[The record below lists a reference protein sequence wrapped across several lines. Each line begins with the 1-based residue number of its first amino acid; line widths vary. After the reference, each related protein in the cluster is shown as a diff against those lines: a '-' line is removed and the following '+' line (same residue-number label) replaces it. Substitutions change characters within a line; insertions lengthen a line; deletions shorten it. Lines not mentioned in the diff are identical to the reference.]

1 MNSIMK
7 VSTKKVAFV
16 GLFIALE
23 VVLSGTSI
31 PVGAT
36 KIMPLQHTLNATA
49 GILLGPWYAVVAGFF
64 TAVMR
69 VSLGTGTI
77 FAFPGSVF
85 GGLVVG
91 YFYKIGKKDYA
102 AFTEPLGTALIGGTL
117 SALLFAPV
125 INAEGSIWF
134 FIYLFALSSVPG
146 GIIGYFF
153 VKLIRNVLPN
163 INWEE
168 L

>member
-1 MNSIMK
+1 MK

-91 YFYKIGKKDYA
+91 HFYKIGKKDYA

>member
-1 MNSIMK
+1 MK
-7 VSTKKVAFV
+7 ISTKKIAFV

-23 VVLSGTSI
+23 VLLSGTSI

-36 KIMPLQHTLNATA
+36 KVMPLQHTLNATV
-49 GILLGPWYAVVAGFF
+49 GILLGPWYAAIAGLF
-64 TAVMR
+64 TAVIR

-77 FAFPGSVF
+77 FAFPGSIF

-91 YFYKIGKKDYA
+91 YFYKFFKKDQA
-102 AFTEPLGTALIGGTL
+102 AFAEPLGTALIGGTL
-117 SALLFAPV
+117 SGFLFAPV
-125 INAEGSIWF
+125 IGTGGTVWF

-146 GIIGYFF
+146 AIIAYFF
-153 VKLIRNVLPN
+153 VKLIRKTLPN
-163 INWEE
+163 INWDE